1 MSPLSISIG
10 IPITRLEV
18 ISIFIGGVD
27 SNNKRYSMFGL
38 FLPFARLIPVPDG
51 GFANAADRR
60 HLSYGY
66 AGIV

>member
-1 MSPLSISIG
+1 MSPLSIG
-10 IPITRLEV
+10 IDISITRLEL
-18 ISIFIGGVD
+18 ISIIIGGINN
-27 SNNKRYSMFGL
+27 NNKRYSMFGL
-38 FLPFARLIPVPDG
+38 FLPFARLSPVPDG